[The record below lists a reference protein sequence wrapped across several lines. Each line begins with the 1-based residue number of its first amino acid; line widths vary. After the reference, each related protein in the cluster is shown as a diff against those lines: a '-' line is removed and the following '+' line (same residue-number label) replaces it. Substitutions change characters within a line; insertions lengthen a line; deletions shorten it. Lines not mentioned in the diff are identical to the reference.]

1 MPGFYLR
8 WRWWSGRAFTLIEL
22 LVVLAIIAILVG
34 LLLPAVQKVRE
45 AANRVKCQN
54 NLKQFGL
61 ACHNY
66 HDTNGRLPP
75 GGVMGLN
82 SSGFDWNVDKGS
94 WLIYALPYM
103 EGDVLYKRLA
113 NDCALD
119 DPSVNTFAGNMAV
132 AYGKGVLPQKVPL
145 WRCPSDEYDRGS
157 FVCNYVGSLGPQCA
171 VGPCGG
177 NYWGPPNNPY
187 QKYCA
192 PIGNGLSDPA
202 NGVLWGYD
210 WSPDYGNDWNA
221 NNIRGCFNRLG
232 ARINLASMSDGTA
245 NTIMIGES
253 RPAEHD
259 YLSQGIPYPPPPAAS
274 FGIGVPWSFNGGAAH
289 CTTIIP
295 INHYSG
301 NHDWCN
307 PSTVQNMF
315 HNWNVSWGFKSNH
328 AAGANFS
335 FADGSVHFVKQ
346 TIDHRLYQLL
356 GCRNDGQATSGD
368 Y

>member
-1 MPGFYLR
+1 MPRFYLR

-22 LVVLAIIAILVG
+22 LVVIAIIAVLVG

-45 AANRVKCQN
+45 AANRMKCQN

-75 GGVMGLN
+75 GGIMGQDIN
-82 SSGFDWNVDKGS
+82 GYNWGIDKGS

-103 EGDVLYKRLA
+103 EGDVLYKALV
-113 NDCALD
+113 NQCGLD
-119 DPSVNTFAGNMAV
+119 DPSVNTFEGYTAV
-132 AYGKGVLPQKVPL
+132 AYVKGVLPQKVPL
-145 WRCPSDEYDRGS
+145 WRCPSDEFDINS
-157 FVCNYVGSLGPQCA
+157 WVCNYVGSLGPQCA

-177 NYWGPPNNPY
+177 DYWAAYPY
-187 QKYCA
+187 QKYCG
-192 PIGNGLSDPA
+192 PISNGLQDPV
-202 NGVLWGYD
+202 NGIMWGYD
-210 WSPDYGNDWNA
+210 GSPDHGNDWNA

-232 ARINLASMSDGTA
+232 AKINLASMTDGTA

-259 YLSQGIPYPPPPAAS
+259 HLQQWIPYPPPPPNS
-274 FGIGVPWSFNGGAAH
+274 MGIGIPWSFNGGAAH

-295 INHYSG
+295 INHFSG
-301 NHDWCN
+301 SHDWCN
-307 PSTVQNMF
+307 PTTQNNMF

-328 AAGANFS
+328 TAGANFA
-335 FADGSVHFVKQ
+335 FGDGSVHFVKQ
-346 TIDHRLYQLL
+346 SIDHRLYQLL
-356 GCRNDGQATSGD
+356 GCRNDNVATSGD
-368 Y
+368 F